1 MSRWEGHA
9 WEAYFFVMMMRESAR
24 LNLEN
29 FTKSRQISTKSHKD
43 LGLDGTFG
51 STRTSLATII
61 YGNSAVYAYL
71 SVKQPIVLVYSYFC
85 VPIKRPVVM
94 RCGRDAELLGVILH
108 VPDTLP
114 SRTVSSA
121 KIRAQKEGRVMLRY
135 ILVVVAVI
143 VLGRTATYRSE
154 KRCVFVFFDA
164 IAISSCRRAWPI
176 SIYSTRRRTSA
187 PNLKT

>member
-1 MSRWEGHA
+1 M
-9 WEAYFFVMMMRESAR
+9 
-24 LNLEN
+24 
-29 FTKSRQISTKSHKD
+29 
-43 LGLDGTFG
+43 
-51 STRTSLATII
+51 
-61 YGNSAVYAYL
+61 
-71 SVKQPIVLVYSYFC
+71 KQPIAIVLVYSYFC

-94 RCGRDAELLGVILH
+94 RCGRDAELLGVILHH

-154 KRCVFVFFDA
+154 KRGVCCFF
-164 IAISSCRRAWPI
+164 RRNQLLSKSLADLHDGEEPQHPI
-176 SIYSTRRRTSA
+176 
-187 PNLKT
+187 

>member
-1 MSRWEGHA
+1 VGSLLFCDDDERK
-9 WEAYFFVMMMRESAR
+9 RT
-24 LNLEN
+24 LE
-29 FTKSRQISTKSHKD
+29 FGKLHKISTKSHKD

-71 SVKQPIVLVYSYFC
+71 SVKQPIAIVLVYSYFC

-164 IAISSCRRAWPI
+164 ISSCRRAWPI
-176 SIYSTRRRTSA
+176 STRRRTSA